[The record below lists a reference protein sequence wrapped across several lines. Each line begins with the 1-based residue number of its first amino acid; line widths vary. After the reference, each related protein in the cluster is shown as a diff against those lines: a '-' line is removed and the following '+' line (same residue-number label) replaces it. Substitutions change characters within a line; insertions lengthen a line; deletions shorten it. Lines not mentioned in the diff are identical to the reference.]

1 MKLPFRPPKKKK
13 LQATT
18 ARRIARGGLY
28 RRTERETFERLCRG
42 AGAAHRGRGR
52 HLCFQL
58 RSRRTNRPRSR
69 RRDTPQPQQ
78 AAQTAATAPA
88 AENAGNEEK
97 PAVPPMPAKFYR
109 VKSGDTIARIAS
121 SNGVTAE
128 QIIDLNNVRQSRR
141 HPCRTRNCNFLPVR
155 ASRRM
160 TNQVSRNRRPC
171 AIPALTYTVVRGD
184 TPVSIARKLHVGYD
198 DLLRLN
204 KIEDPKK
211 LRIGIKLKVPVRHPA
226 ATVAQAG

>member
-18 ARRIARGGLY
+18 ARRMREADFTEEPNVKLLSAFIVVLVLHIVAVGGIY
-28 RRTERETFERLCRG
+28 AFTAIKEHQPPAFEEG
-42 AGAAHRGRGR
+42 
-52 HLCFQL
+52 
-58 RSRRTNRPRSR
+58 
-69 RRDTPQPQQ
+69 DTPQPQQ

-121 SNGVTAE
+121 SYGVTAE
-128 QIIDLNNVRQSRR
+128 QIIDLNNVRQSGGI
-141 HPCRTRNCNFLPVR
+141 HVGQELQLPPG
-155 ASRRM
+155 ASIAADD
-160 TNQVSRNRRPC
+160 QPS
-171 AIPALTYTVVRGD
+171 IPKPAALRDSGTYYTVVRGD